1 MGSKINFP
9 CSPNELSDTMYK
21 QSEELAGQVA
31 LVTGASRGIGEA
43 IAEALAARGAH
54 VVITARTAGGLE
66 ELEDRIHNAGGSAT
80 IAPLDLTDGDSIA
93 RLASAMAERWQ
104 KLDMLVLNAAM
115 LGTLTPVG
123 AIDGKEFNKLLT
135 LNLIAQQALIAN
147 FDPLLRRAASGRLVA
162 LSSSVAREPRA
173 YWGAYA
179 ATKAA
184 LETLVTSYGA
194 EMRNIS
200 TVRTAILDPGGTR
213 TQMRARAY
221 PGEDPQSIKDPAAV
235 GAFVAQLMVDGFDS
249 TAFHALPKVMA
260 EA

>member
-1 MGSKINFP
+1 MDWKINFP
-9 CSPNELSDTMYK
+9 CSPNELSDTMHI

-66 ELEDRIHNAGGSAT
+66 ELEDRIHAAGGSAT

-147 FDPLLRRAASGRLVA
+147 FDPLLRRAANGRVLA

-184 LETLVTSYGA
+184 LETLITSYGA

-235 GAFVAQLMVDGFDS
+235 GAFVARLMIDGFDS

>member
-1 MGSKINFP
+1 MV
-9 CSPNELSDTMYK
+9 
-21 QSEELAGQVA
+21 SEDLAGQVA
-31 LVTGASRGIGEA
+31 LVTGASRGIGAA

-66 ELEDRIHNAGGSAT
+66 ELEDRIHEAGGSAT

-93 RLASAMAERWQ
+93 RLATAMAERWQ
-104 KLDMLVLNAAM
+104 HLDMLVLNAAM

-135 LNLIAQQALIAN
+135 LNLVAQQALIAN
-147 FDPLLRRAASGRLVA
+147 FDPLLRRAPGGRLLA
-162 LSSSVAREPRA
+162 LSSSVARDPRA

-179 ATKAA
+179 ASKAA
-184 LETLVTSYGA
+184 LEVLVTSYGA

-200 TVRTAILDPGGTR
+200 NVRTAILDPGGTR

-235 GAFVAQLMVDGFDS
+235 GEYVAKLMIAGFDS
-249 TAFHALPKVMA
+249 TAFHAMPKVMA
-260 EA
+260 DA

>member
-1 MGSKINFP
+1 MTIR
-9 CSPNELSDTMYK
+9 
-21 QSEELAGQVA
+21 SEELAGQVA
-31 LVTGASRGIGEA
+31 LVTGASRGIGAAVAEA
-43 IAEALAARGAH
+43 IAARGAH

-66 ELEDRIHNAGGSAT
+66 ELEDRIHNSGGSAT

-115 LGTLTPVG
+115 LGTLTPVA
-123 AIDGKEFNKLLT
+123 AIDGKEFNRLLT

-147 FDPLLRRAASGRLVA
+147 FDPLLRRAANGRLLA
-162 LSSSVAREPRA
+162 LTSSVARAPRA

-179 ATKAA
+179 ASKAA
-184 LETLVTSYGA
+184 FEVLVSSYGA

-200 TVRTAILDPGGTR
+200 NLRTAILDPGGTR

-221 PGEDPQSIKDPAAV
+221 PGENPQSIKDPEAV
-235 GAFVAQLMVDGFDS
+235 GDFVAKLMVEGFDS
-249 TAFHALPKVMA
+249 TDFHALPKVMA
-260 EA
+260 PA

>member
-1 MGSKINFP
+1 ML
-9 CSPNELSDTMYK
+9 SPSVR
-21 QSEELAGQVA
+21 S
-31 LVTGASRGIGEA
+31 S
-43 IAEALAARGAH
+43 
-54 VVITARTAGGLE
+54 
-66 ELEDRIHNAGGSAT
+66 
-80 IAPLDLTDGDSIA
+80 
-93 RLASAMAERWQ
+93 
-104 KLDMLVLNAAM
+104 
-115 LGTLTPVG
+115 G

-147 FDPLLRRAASGRLVA
+147 FDPLLRRAASGRLIA

-179 ATKAA
+179 ASKAA
-184 LETLVTSYGA
+184 FEVLVSSYGA

-235 GAFVAQLMVDGFDS
+235 GEFVAGMMVEGFES
-249 TAFHALPKVMA
+249 TTFRALP
-260 EA
+260 

>member
-1 MGSKINFP
+1 MTK
-9 CSPNELSDTMYK
+9 T
-21 QSEELAGQVA
+21 SEELVGQVA

-43 IAEALAARGAH
+43 IAYSLAQRGAH

-66 ELEDRIHNAGGSAT
+66 ELEDRIHAAGGSAT

-104 KLDMLVLNAAM
+104 QIDMLVMNAAM
-115 LGTLTPVG
+115 LGTLTPVA
-123 AIDGKEFNKLLT
+123 AIDGKEFNRLLT

-147 FDPLLRRAASGRLVA
+147 FDPLLRRSANGRLLA
-162 LSSSVAREPRA
+162 LSTGVARNPRA

-179 ATKAA
+179 ASKAA
-184 LETLVTSYGA
+184 FETLVTCYGA

-200 TVRTAILDPGGTR
+200 TVRTAILNPGGTR

-235 GAFVAQLMVDGFDS
+235 GEYVAQLMIEGFDS
-249 TAFHALPKVMA
+249 TAYHALPKVME

>member
-1 MGSKINFP
+1 M
-9 CSPNELSDTMYK
+9 NEEVK
-21 QSEELAGQVA
+21 PLADQVA

-43 IAEALAARGAH
+43 IAFSLASRGAH

-66 ELEDRIHNAGGSAT
+66 ELEDKIHSAGGSAT

-93 RLASAMAERWQ
+93 RLASAMAERWK

-115 LGTLTPVG
+115 LGTLTPVA
-123 AIDGKEFNKLLT
+123 AIDGKEFNRVLT

-147 FDPLLRRAASGRLVA
+147 FDPLLRRSASGRLVA
-162 LSSSVAREPRA
+162 LSSSVARKASA

-179 ATKAA
+179 ASKAA

-194 EMRNIS
+194 EMQNIS
-200 TVRTAILDPGGTR
+200 TVRTAIVDPGGTR

-221 PGEDPQSIKDPAAV
+221 PGEDPESIKEPAAV
-235 GAFVAQLMVDGFDS
+235 GEFIAKMMVEGFDS
-249 TAFHALPKVMA
+249 TAFHALPKVMPA
-260 EA
+260 L